1 MIKLDDSRDSF
12 YLCNSA
18 NWFTVVKAECQDDAA
33 KKALEL
39 VINELDDEAD
49 VSPCIRVKKIKEKLE
64 DSDYLIR
71 IDKVFSDMGMYKESR
86 SMTEI
91 LKNLNR

>member
-1 MIKLDDSRDSF
+1 MIKLEDSDESF
-12 YLCNSA
+12 YFCTTA
-18 NWFTVVKAECQDDAA
+18 NWSTIVLAIDENEAA
-33 KKALEL
+33 KEALECAQFVL
-39 VINELDDEAD
+39 EDKCM
-49 VSPCIRVKKIKEKLE
+49 VSACMRVKKIKEKLE